1 MKDKMEKKRAHLLE
15 QVVYNHYLMLFE
27 VFQAVVLLEVFQLVM
42 MNNLVVVLQPILILV
57 HY

>member
-1 MKDKMEKKRAHLLE
+1 MEKKRAYLLE

-27 VFQAVVLLEVFQLVM
+27 VFQVVVLLEVFQLVM